1 MPYERT
7 FHIEQRFIKALRLLR
22 EKRLNARQLA
32 LALDVSTSTALR
44 IVAELRRRGYASG
57 YAIRS
62 VRDDN
67 GWYYEVSDV
76 PKSEGEGAVQ

>member
-7 FHIEQRFIKALRLLR
+7 FQIEQRFENAIRLLR
-22 EKRLNARQLA
+22 ENRLNAKQLA

-44 IVAELRRRGYASG
+44 MVVELRRRGYI
-57 YAIRS
+57 IRS

-67 GWYYEVSDV
+67 GWYYEFSDARQ
-76 PKSEGEGAVQ
+76 SEGKGAVQ